1 MKKKFII
8 AVTAAATAGM
18 LAGCSGELSNEYVTV
33 TQYKGLEVP
42 QASASVEEVTDEQ
55 VEQQIQNTLSVYAER
70 EEVTDRAA
78 QEGDIVNIDYTGY
91 LDGEKFEGGSATG
104 ADLELGSGSFI
115 GATEDYKGFE
125 EQIEGH
131 NIGDEFDI
139 QVQFPDPYTAN
150 PDMSGAVTKFHI
162 VLNSI
167 EVESVP
173 ELTDEWVKEN
183 SEDSETVKE
192 YREEVRTSLEEEQQ
206 AAVDSELASSVQSAL
221 LEKIEI
227 KSYPE
232 EEVNEQIDQLKETYV
247 QMAEMYGM
255 ELDEFIETYMQ
266 MTEEDFNAQIKE
278 AAQTSAAFDEAVKLI
293 AAKQHI
299 EISDEEY
306 EEKVLGYAQAAG
318 MDDVEA
324 YEEQVGEDLLKRVLL
339 REKVMDYLVDKCIQ
353 VEQTESSAE

>member
-1 MKKKFII
+1 MKKKF
-8 AVTAAATAGM
+8 VTVISAAAVAGM

-42 QASASVEEVTDEQ
+42 QASGSVEEVTDEQ
-55 VEQQIQNTLSVYAER
+55 VDQMIEGTLSTYAER

-91 LDGEKFEGGSATG
+91 LDGEAFDGGSAEG

-115 GATEDYKGFE
+115 GATDDYAGFE

-131 NIGDEFDI
+131 NPGDEFDI
-139 QVQFPDPYTAN
+139 QVQFPDPYNPN
-150 PDMSGAVTKFHI
+150 PDMSGAVADFHI

-167 EVESVP
+167 AVENVP

-183 SEDSETVKE
+183 SEDSETVEE
-192 YREEVRTSLEEEQQ
+192 YREE
-206 AAVDSELASSVQSAL
+206 QSAL
-221 LEKIEI
+221 LEKIEV

-232 EEVNEQIDQLKETYV
+232 EEVNKQIKQLTDTYA

-255 ELDEFIETYMQ
+255 EMDEFLETYMQ
-266 MTEEDFNAQIKE
+266 MTEDDFNAQAKE

-293 AAKQHI
+293 AKKQHL
-299 EISDEEY
+299 ELSDEEY
-306 EEKVLGYAQAAG
+306 NEKALEYAQSAG

-324 YEEQVGEDLLKRVLL
+324 YEEQVGEDLLKQVIL
-339 REKVMDYLVDKCIQ
+339 REVVMDYLVDECIQ
-353 VEQTESSAE
+353 VEQTDSSAE